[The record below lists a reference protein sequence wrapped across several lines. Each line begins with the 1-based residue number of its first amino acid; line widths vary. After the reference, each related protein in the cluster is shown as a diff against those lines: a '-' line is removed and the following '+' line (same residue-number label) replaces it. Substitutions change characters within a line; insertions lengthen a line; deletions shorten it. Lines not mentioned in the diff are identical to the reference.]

1 MIPIGDENRGGRLTP
16 VVNYAIIAINV
27 LVFFYQ
33 LSLSGPA
40 LEQFIFTYGAIPYE
54 LTHNVALNPPLPI
67 PVYLT
72 VFTSMFMHG
81 GWLHILGNMLFLWIF
96 GDNIEDAMGHVKYLI
111 FYLLGGIAAAVGQT
125 VVAPDSTIPMV
136 GASGAIAAVMAAYLV
151 SFPTNLVRVL
161 AFLGYFVTVF
171 RIPAIIMIGIWFLLQ
186 FVTGVASLGVPTAE
200 QTGGIAFWAHI
211 GGFLAGFLLVWIFR
225 NPKSVQ
231 RQRATQQ
238 SWRGIE
244 RR

>member
-16 VVNYAIIAINV
+16 VVTYAIIAINV

-33 LSLSGPA
+33 LSLSGPE
-40 LEQFIFTYGAIPYE
+40 LQQFIFTYGAIPYE
-54 LTHNVALNPPLPI
+54 LTHNVALHPPLPI

-72 VFTSMFMHG
+72 VITSMFIHG

-96 GDNIEDAMGHVKYLI
+96 GDNVEDVMGHVKYLI

-125 VVAPDSTIPMV
+125 LIDPNNTIPMV

-151 SFPTNLVRVL
+151 SFPKNLVRVL
-161 AFLGYFVTVF
+161 VFLGFFVTVF

-186 FVTGVASLGVPTAE
+186 FITGVASLGVATE
-200 QTGGIAFWAHI
+200 QTGGVAFWAHI
-211 GGFLAGFLLVWIFR
+211 GGFIVGLLLVWIFR
-225 NPKSVQ
+225 NPKAVQ
-231 RQRATQQ
+231 RQRMAQQ
-238 SWRGIE
+238 PWRGYE